1 MRTQFGTILGAA
13 VAVTLHGVASG
24 AVITNANDV
33 TVNVELGPSWVGGVA
48 PGASDTAVF
57 EAVSTTTRFTA
68 GTDLSW
74 YGFEWRHPA
83 AVDAVT
89 GMGISG
95 ATGNE
100 TLTVGAGGMTFLPLG
115 SGGGPRIYVG
125 MPVVASAAQAW
136 KCLPNGA
143 GSVYPHFLKPVT
155 VNANLSIAVD
165 SHAIISMYEPVT
177 VANGATC
184 IFP

>member
-1 MRTQFGTILGAA
+1 MRLMKVTIPARLRGRKLAVCASA
-13 VAVTLHGVASG
+13 VALFCAVDG

-33 TVNVELGPSWVGGVA
+33 TVNVELGSSWVGGVA

-68 GTDLSW
+68 GADLSW

-83 AVDAVT
+83 AVDVVT

-115 SGGGPRIYVG
+115 SGGGPRIYVD
-125 MPVVASAAQAW
+125 MPVVVNVAQTW
-136 KCLPNGA
+136 KSLQNGV
-143 GSVYPHFLKPVT
+143 GYV
-155 VNANLSIAVD
+155 
-165 SHAIISMYEPVT
+165 
-177 VANGATC
+177 
-184 IFP
+184 

>member
-1 MRTQFGTILGAA
+1 MRTLFGTILAAA

-33 TVNVELGPSWVGGVA
+33 TVNMELGSSWVGGVA

-83 AVDAVT
+83 AVDVVT

-115 SGGGPRIYVG
+115 SGGASVRPRPG
-125 MPVVASAAQAW
+125 NRR
-136 KCLPNGA
+136 LRGR
-143 GSVYPHFLKPVT
+143 G
-155 VNANLSIAVD
+155 
-165 SHAIISMYEPVT
+165 
-177 VANGATC
+177 
-184 IFP
+184 